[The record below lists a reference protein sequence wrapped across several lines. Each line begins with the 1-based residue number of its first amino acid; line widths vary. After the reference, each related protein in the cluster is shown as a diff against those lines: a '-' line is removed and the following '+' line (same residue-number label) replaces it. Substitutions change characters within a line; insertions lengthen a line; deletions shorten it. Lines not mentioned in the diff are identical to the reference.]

1 MIKYIL
7 DYKDAKGSAQ
17 YEAIR
22 SEVVEA
28 SNEYFLGNEE
38 EEKQELCDVIQA
50 CYSRFMQLGM
60 TQKDIGNEWDKHYK
74 KEIARGRNVVEIPWE
89 DLKYAQEI

>member
-7 DYKDAKGSAQ
+7 DYKETKDLSQ
-17 YEAIR
+17 YKAI
-22 SEVVEA
+22 SEELVEA
-28 SNEYFLGNEE
+28 SNENFLGNEA

-74 KEIARGRNVVEIPWE
+74 KEITRGRKVVEIPWE
-89 DLKYAQEI
+89 DLKYE